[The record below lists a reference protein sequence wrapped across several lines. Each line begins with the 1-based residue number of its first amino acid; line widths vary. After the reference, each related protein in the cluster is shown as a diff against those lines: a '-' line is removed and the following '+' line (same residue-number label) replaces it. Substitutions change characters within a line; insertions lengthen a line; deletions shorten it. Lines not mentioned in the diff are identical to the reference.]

1 MRYFSNVNTL
11 EELRKQYYSYG
22 CECILTEETKKEIA
36 DRKREYIENAPQY
49 PYRVVK
55 KRVRKLIQ

>member
-1 MRYFSNVNTL
+1 M
-11 EELRKQYYSYG
+11 
-22 CECILTEETKKEIA
+22 ECFRIKKCIETKKEIA

-55 KRVRKLIQ
+55 KRVRKSIQ

>member
-1 MRYFSNVNTL
+1 MAYI
-11 EELRKQYYSYG
+11 RKTTDEYRLLCNYG
-22 CECILTEETKKEIA
+22 YGWECILTEETKKKIA

-55 KRVRKLIQ
+55 KRVRKSIQ